1 MIEDNVINKLEFID
15 FFKIN
20 SGIEFSKEEI
30 INMFSESDEDENEID
45 DFLSELEV
53 NSTYASSNLFVTCKG
68 GTVYFKWMSN

>member
-1 MIEDNVINKLEFID
+1 MINKLELID

-30 INMFSESDEDENEID
+30 INIFSKSTGDENELD

-53 NSTYASSNLFVTCKG
+53 NSTYASSNLVVTCKA
-68 GTVYFKWMSN
+68 GTVYFKWTPH

>member
-1 MIEDNVINKLEFID
+1 MINKLEFID

-30 INMFSESDEDENEID
+30 INMFSKSNEDENEID

-53 NSTYASSNLFVTCKG
+53 NSTYASSNLFVTCKA
-68 GTVYFKWMSN
+68 GTDYFKRMPN

>member
-1 MIEDNVINKLEFID
+1 MINKLELID

-30 INMFSESDEDENEID
+30 INIFSKSNGDENELD

-53 NSTYASSNLFVTCKG
+53 NSTYASSNLFVTCKA
-68 GTVYFKWMSN
+68 GTVYFKWTPH

>member
-1 MIEDNVINKLEFID
+1 MINKSEFID

-30 INMFSESDEDENEID
+30 INMFSKSSEDENEID

-53 NSTYASSNLFVTCKG
+53 DSTYASSNLFVTCKS
-68 GTVYFKWMSN
+68 GTVYFKWIPN

>member
-1 MIEDNVINKLEFID
+1 MINKLDFID

-30 INMFSESDEDENEID
+30 INIFSKSNEEENEID

-53 NSTYASSNLFVTCKG
+53 DCTYASSYLFVSCKSG
-68 GTVYFKWMSN
+68 SVYFKWIPN

>member
-1 MIEDNVINKLEFID
+1 MINKLELID

-30 INMFSESDEDENEID
+30 INIFSKSNGDENEID

-53 NSTYASSNLFVTCKG
+53 EFYLCFIKSVCN
-68 GTVYFKWMSN
+68 M

>member
-1 MIEDNVINKLEFID
+1 MINKLELID

-30 INMFSESDEDENEID
+30 INIFSKSNGAENEIE

-53 NSTYASSNLFVTCKG
+53 NSTYASSNLFVTCKA
-68 GTVYFKWMSN
+68 GTVYFKWVPH